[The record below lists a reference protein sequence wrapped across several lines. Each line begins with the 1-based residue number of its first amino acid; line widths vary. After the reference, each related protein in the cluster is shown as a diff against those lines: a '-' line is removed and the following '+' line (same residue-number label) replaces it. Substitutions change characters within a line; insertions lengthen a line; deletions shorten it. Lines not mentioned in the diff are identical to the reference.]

1 MGSGFSYVAE
11 TEVEHRNVAVYHD
24 DVCKVRECPEVRQV
38 VSGDAAGNA
47 ECSDEDAEQTE
58 NGDERSGTGN
68 TVPGN
73 FGEGNEAHDAGVCE
87 EAEADGDHDHDE
99 GLQEI
104 RSQRMDGEQEFRIG
118 ACRFPFFRIQRPL
131 VSHDDDEACHGA
143 DDVGI
148 EEYAESGNDALFAR
162 MVRFSG
168 SSCHRDG
175 ALAGFV
181 RHESSLDALQKRGRR
196 RRQLPA

>member
-73 FGEGNEAHDAGVCE
+73 FGEGNEAMTKVYAKRQKQMETMTMTKVCRRSGVS
-87 EAEADGDHDHDE
+87 AW
-99 GLQEI
+99 
-104 RSQRMDGEQEFRIG
+104 M
-118 ACRFPFFRIQRPL
+118 
-131 VSHDDDEACHGA
+131 
-143 DDVGI
+143 
-148 EEYAESGNDALFAR
+148 ESRNFG
-162 MVRFSG
+162 
-168 SSCHRDG
+168 
-175 ALAGFV
+175 
-181 RHESSLDALQKRGRR
+181 
-196 RRQLPA
+196 